1 MTAEKR
7 VREVARRQLDQRLD
21 QIRGVTRLLEAPEGG
36 WVAALRAAY
45 AMSQKDLA
53 RRIGVSQQ
61 AVSQLE
67 RREADG
73 SVTLHAL
80 EQAAEALGGQLV
92 YAIVP
97 IRSID
102 ALIEA
107 RALHL
112 ARQLMTSVRHTMR
125 LEDQE
130 PSSDLDDRTRALARE
145 LKASPEQLWA
155 SPLDE

>member
-1 MTAEKR
+1 MTTEKR
-7 VREVARRQLDQRLD
+7 VREVARRQLDQRLE
-21 QIRGVTRLLEAPEGG
+21 QIRGMTRLMEAPEGG
-36 WVAALRAAY
+36 WVAALRTAY

-53 RRIGVSQQ
+53 SRMGISQQ

-67 RREADG
+67 RREADY
-73 SVTLHAL
+73 SATLHPL
-80 EQAAEALGGQLV
+80 EQAAGALGGQLV

-97 IRSID
+97 TRSID
-102 ALIEA
+102 TIIEV

-112 ARQLMTSVRHTMR
+112 ARQMMSSVRHTMR

-145 LKASPEQLWA
+145 LKASPEKLWA

>member
-97 IRSID
+97 TRSID

-112 ARQLMTSVRHTMR
+112 ARQLMTSVHHTMR

>member
-1 MTAEKR
+1 
-7 VREVARRQLDQRLD
+7 
-21 QIRGVTRLLEAPEGG
+21 
-36 WVAALRAAY
+36 
-45 AMSQKDLA
+45 MSQKDLA
-53 RRIGVSQQ
+53 RRMGVSQQ

-73 SVTLHAL
+73 SATLHAL
-80 EQAAEALGGQLV
+80 EQAAEALEGQLV
-92 YAIVP
+92 YGVVP
-97 IRSID
+97 ARSID

-112 ARQLMTSVRHTMR
+112 ATQMMNSVRHTMR

-130 PSSDLDDRTRALARE
+130 PSLDLDDRTRELARE
-145 LKASPEQLWA
+145 LKASPEKLWA

>member
-1 MTAEKR
+1 MTTEKR
-7 VREVARRQLDQRLD
+7 VRDVARRQLDQRLN
-21 QIRGVTRLLEAPEGG
+21 QIRGVTQVLEAPGGG
-36 WVAALRAAY
+36 WVAALRTAY
-45 AMSQKDLA
+45 GMSQKDLA
-53 RRIGVSQQ
+53 RRVGVSQQ

-80 EQAAEALGGQLV
+80 EKAAEALGGKLV
-92 YAIVP
+92 YAIIPARP
-97 IRSID
+97 IE

-112 ARQLMTSVRHTMR
+112 ARQMTSSVRHTMR

-130 PSSDLDDRTRALARE
+130 ASADLDDRTRAFARE
-145 LKASPEQLWA
+145 LKASPEKLWA

>member
-1 MTAEKR
+1 MTPEKR

-36 WVAALRAAY
+36 WIAALRTAY

-53 RRIGVSQQ
+53 RRMGVSQQ

-73 SVTLHAL
+73 SATLHAL

-92 YAIVP
+92 YGVVP
-97 IRSID
+97 ARSID

-112 ARQLMTSVRHTMR
+112 ARQMMNSVRHTMR

-130 PSSDLDDRTRALARE
+130 PSSDLDDRTRELARE
-145 LKASPEQLWA
+145 LKASPEKLWA